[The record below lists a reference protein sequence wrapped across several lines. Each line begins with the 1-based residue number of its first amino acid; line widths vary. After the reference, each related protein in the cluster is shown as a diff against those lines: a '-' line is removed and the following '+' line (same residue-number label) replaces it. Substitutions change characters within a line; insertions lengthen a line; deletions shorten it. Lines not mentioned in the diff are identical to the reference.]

1 MDKNKVWIFLFLVVF
16 WLAACSNNPTSQ
28 GETAAGSTAATIPPS
43 ATPVTVKIPEKSP
56 SPSPEPVPPA
66 TATAGKLPTRVLPT
80 TAPPTDTPVLTPTA
94 TEPHPLS
101 IEYLRVQDYPAD
113 ELVIEEVLKP
123 GMNYN
128 RYIVSYLSEGL
139 KINAL
144 LTVPFGEP
152 PQSGWPAIVFNHGYI
167 PPDQYRTTER
177 YVDYVDDIALHGYIV
192 LRPDYRG
199 HAFSEGIA
207 RGAYGA
213 PDYTIDVLNALA
225 ALKAYQD
232 VDPNRIGMW
241 GHSMGGYITLRSMVT
256 TDDIKAGVIWAGV
269 VVSYQDLIERWR
281 RPASS
286 SDPAIPS
293 SYRRWRSSLYEAYGA
308 PDENPD
314 FWDSISANAFLE
326 DLSGPVQLHHAADD
340 KEVPVGFSKILEKEI
355 LEAGGIVEFY
365 QYKDDNHNISE
376 NFGDAMFRTLQFF
389 DKYVKGEQGE

>member
-1 MDKNKVWIFLFLVVF
+1 MNIKTLWIITVLFGVIIT
-16 WLAACSNNPTSQ
+16 ACSI
-28 GETAAGSTAATIPPS
+28 GATAEEKPLEVNRAAQEPAKMNAPVLIPPEK
-43 ATPVTVKIPEKSP
+43 TPSSTSFIPH
-56 SPSPEPVPPA
+56 
-66 TATAGKLPTRVLPT
+66 
-80 TAPPTDTPVLTPTA
+80 TAPPTNAAPSQPPPTPIPPTELPTQPPTA
-94 TEPHPLS
+94 TPPHPLS
-101 IEYLRVQDYPAD
+101 IEYLRVQEYPAD
-113 ELVIEEVLKP
+113 ELVIEEILKP

-139 KINAL
+139 KLYAL

-152 PQSGWPAIVFNHGYI
+152 PGSGWPAIVFNHGYI

-225 ALKAYQD
+225 ALKKYPDA
-232 VDPNRIGMW
+232 DPDRIGMW

-256 TDDIKAGVIWAGV
+256 NADIKAGVIWAGV

-286 SDPAIPS
+286 SDPVIPS
-293 SYRRWRSSLYEAYGA
+293 RYRRWRSSLYEVYGA
-308 PDENPD
+308 PEENPD
-314 FWDSISANAFLE
+314 FWDAISANAFLE
-326 DLSGPVQLHHAADD
+326 DLSGPVQLHHATDD
-340 KEVPVGFSKILEKEI
+340 KDVPVEFSKILEKEI
-355 LEAGGIVEFY
+355 LEAGGTVEYY

-389 DKYVKGEQGE
+389 DKYVKGL